1 MQSFRLLC
9 AIAAGAVFV
18 AGGAVAQTE
27 GFRGEAKLQAPAP
40 AAVSQT
46 IAGADWRCDGD
57 ACVGV
62 AAHKANLDGLVREC
76 KKVTAV
82 LGPVAAYKSN
92 GREADAGQLR
102 ACNAG
107 AAKVQTARN

>member
-1 MQSFRLLC
+1 MQNFRWLC
-9 AIAAGAVFV
+9 AIAAGAVLA
-18 AGGAVAQTE
+18 AGGAVAQTDS
-27 GFRGEAKLQAPAP
+27 FRGEAKLVAPAP

-62 AAHKANLDGLVREC
+62 AAHKANLDSLVREC

-82 LGPVAAYKSN
+82 LGPVASYRSN

-102 ACNAG
+102 ACNAD
-107 AAKVQTARN
+107 AVKVQTARN